1 MNTERSRQE
10 AASTYAAWL
19 KERIEQQGIL
29 RKIAGYPN
37 FVVWHYKEENGQRL
51 KPHCQQSQPAR
62 IRASALCSRTARLP
76 ALILPIASG
85 KAAYRRGRRRS
96 SIHLTP
102 TPSIHRHGTE
112 QQAQAVSTSSLKANR
127 QPVKKP
133 GTLKCTGKSTT

>member
-1 MNTERSRQE
+1 MSTERSRQE

-29 RKIAGYPN
+29 REIAGYPN
-37 FVVWHYKEENGQRL
+37 FVVWHYKEENGQRKKPPVKRL

-76 ALILPIASG
+76 ALILTIASG
-85 KAAYRRGRRRS
+85 KAAYSRGRRRS

-102 TPSIHRHGTE
+102 TPSIHRHGT
-112 QQAQAVSTSSLKANR
+112 
-127 QPVKKP
+127 
-133 GTLKCTGKSTT
+133 